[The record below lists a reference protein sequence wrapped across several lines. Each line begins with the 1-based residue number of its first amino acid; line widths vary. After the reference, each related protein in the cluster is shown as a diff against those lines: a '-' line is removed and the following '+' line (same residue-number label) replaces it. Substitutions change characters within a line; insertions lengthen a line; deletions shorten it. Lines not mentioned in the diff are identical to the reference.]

1 MVKHL
6 LDLTELNT
14 ESGLRILELASEF
27 KNKKNNTLFR
37 SCEGM
42 KAALIF
48 EKPST
53 RTRVSLEVALSLL
66 GAYPVVLNSNDMQLS
81 RGEDIKDTTRVLSR
95 YVDAICARVSEHQ
108 TLFEMSLYASVPIV
122 NALSNK
128 HHPLQAIADVFTL
141 YEKTGGLD
149 FTLAYVGDGNNVCHS
164 LIIASS
170 IFGFNLRIST
180 PPGYEPDFNVV
191 KQAEMI
197 SGKKISIFEDP
208 KEAVKNVDAVYTD
221 TWVSMGFDQER
232 EIRKKAFKAW
242 QVNKELMS
250 ESGDAYFMHCLP
262 AHKGEE
268 VTEDVFESDK
278 SIVFDQAENRLHTAA
293 AVFFYLWKEV
303 R

>member
-6 LDLTELNT
+6 LDLTELNK
-14 ESGLRILELASEF
+14 EEALRILELSKEF
-27 KNKKNNTLFR
+27 KERKENSLLRT
-37 SCEGM
+37 CEGM

-53 RTRVSLEVALSLL
+53 RTRVSLEVAISLL
-66 GAYPVVLNSNDMQLS
+66 GAHPVVLSSNDMQLS

-95 YVDAICARVSEHQ
+95 YVDAICARVYEHQ
-108 TLFEMSLYASVPIV
+108 TLSEMSVYASVPVV
-122 NALSNK
+122 NALSDK

-170 IFGFNLRIST
+170 IFGFNIRIST

-197 SGKKISIFEDP
+197 GGKKISIFEDP
-208 KEAVKNVDAVYTD
+208 KEAVKNADAIYTD
-221 TWVSMGFDQER
+221 TWVSMGFDME
-232 EIRKKAFKAW
+232 EKERKKAFKGW
-242 QVNKELMS
+242 QVNQELMAES
-250 ESGDAYFMHCLP
+250 EDAYFMHCLP

-268 VTEDVFESDK
+268 VTEDVFESER